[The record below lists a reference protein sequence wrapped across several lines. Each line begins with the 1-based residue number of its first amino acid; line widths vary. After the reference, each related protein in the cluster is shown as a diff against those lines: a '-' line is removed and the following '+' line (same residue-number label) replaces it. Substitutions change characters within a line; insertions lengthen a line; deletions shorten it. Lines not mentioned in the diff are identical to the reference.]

1 MVVVD
6 FITKERSVCLYDDN
20 KDSADGTLNL
30 TSASHN
36 STLYSI
42 TSLLYSQLVNS
53 VKIRQ
58 FEQRDTDVVIQLA
71 NNFASFD
78 GSTTEED
85 LKITHAFPEGFIVAE
100 EDGNVVG
107 LAYGHFRD
115 VPEEVLDK
123 WGVSK
128 VATIEL
134 LVVDPKYRKHGIGTS
149 LIDSLIGIFKKAGV
163 DMIGLT
169 SPKEAG
175 QAKRLYEKIGFE
187 ISAYH
192 MRKKL
197 D

>member
-1 MVVVD
+1 M
-6 FITKERSVCLYDDN
+6 SQ
-20 KDSADGTLNL
+20 NL
-30 TSASHN
+30 
-36 STLYSI
+36 TLYSI

-58 FEQRDTDVVIQLA
+58 FEQRDTNVVIQLA
-71 NNFASFD
+71 NDFASFD
-78 GSTTEED
+78 GPTTEED
-85 LKITHAFPEGFIVAE
+85 LKITQAFPEGFIVAE
-100 EDGNVVG
+100 EEGKVVG
-107 LAYGHFRD
+107 LIYGYFKD
-115 VPEEVLDK
+115 VPKEVLHN
-123 WGVSK
+123 WEVSK

-149 LIDSLIGIFKKAGV
+149 LIDNLIGIFKKTGV

-169 SPKEAG
+169 CPKGASH
-175 QAKRLYEKIGFE
+175 AKYLYENQGFE

>member
-1 MVVVD
+1 M
-6 FITKERSVCLYDDN
+6 
-20 KDSADGTLNL
+20 
-30 TSASHN
+30 
-36 STLYSI
+36 
-42 TSLLYSQLVNS
+42 
-53 VKIRQ
+53 KIRQ
-58 FEQRDTDVVIQLA
+58 FEQRDTDTVIQLA
-71 NNFASFD
+71 NDFASFD
-78 GSTTEED
+78 GPTTEEG

-107 LAYGHFRD
+107 LAYGYFRD
-115 VPEEVLDK
+115 VPKEVLDR

-134 LVVDPKYRKHGIGTS
+134 LVVDPKYREHGIGTS
-149 LIDSLIGIFKKAGV
+149 LIESLIEIFKKAGV

-169 SPKEAG
+169 CPEGSSH
-175 QAKRLYEKIGFE
+175 AKQLYENQGFE

>member
-1 MVVVD
+1 
-6 FITKERSVCLYDDN
+6 
-20 KDSADGTLNL
+20 
-30 TSASHN
+30 
-36 STLYSI
+36 
-42 TSLLYSQLVNS
+42 VNS

-58 FEQRDTDVVIQLA
+58 FEQSDTDVVIQLA
-71 NNFASFD
+71 NDFASFD
-78 GSTTEED
+78 GPTTEED
-85 LKITHAFPEGFIVAE
+85 LKVTYAFPEGFIVAE
-100 EDGNVVG
+100 KDGNMVG
-107 LAYGHFRD
+107 LAYGYFRE
-115 VPEEVLDK
+115 VPKEVLDN

-149 LIDSLIGIFKKAGV
+149 LVENLTEIFKKAGV

-169 SPKEAG
+169 CPEGAG
-175 QAKRLYEKIGFE
+175 PAKRLYENHGFE

>member
-1 MVVVD
+1 M
-6 FITKERSVCLYDDN
+6 
-20 KDSADGTLNL
+20 
-30 TSASHN
+30 
-36 STLYSI
+36 
-42 TSLLYSQLVNS
+42 NS

-58 FEQRDTDVVIQLA
+58 FEQRDTDAVIQLA
-71 NNFASFD
+71 NDFASFD

-100 EDGNVVG
+100 EDGKVVG
-107 LAYGHFRD
+107 LSYGYFKD
-115 VPEEVLDK
+115 VPKEVLDN

-134 LVVDPKYRKHGIGTS
+134 LVVDSKYREHGIGTS
-149 LIDSLIGIFKKAGV
+149 LIENLTEIFKKAGA

-169 SPKEAG
+169 CPEGASH
-175 QAKRLYEKIGFE
+175 AKHLYENQGFE

-192 MRKKL
+192 MRRKL